1 MCTSPQNPPMSEK
14 FPLSLP
20 RTTQNEEVY
29 ANCIRS
35 YLNEIKS
42 LKYQLEQENSRNSE
56 LKQALSS
63 QKQAKSDL
71 SSRISALEGAN
82 RSLNYQ
88 VSELQ
93 KCSLELQTVSNE
105 LMLAKTENKRI
116 QMENS
121 SLKKQVDD
129 LIRTSNENLESQR
142 KIAAKYSALKNET
155 SELKNVYN
163 QCNQQL
169 QETNNKVLDMQQRY
183 DNLESKNT
191 ERKMKLQKLKSD
203 SVENE
208 SKKAE
213 LQALVDSLKRRI
225 ITLENEKRE
234 MSEQHSKEVQ
244 TLSKSIFAKEEEI
257 NDISKSLVKLEEQK
271 QITKEYQQRLSKMQG
286 KCQDLTD
293 ALRHSQEQMSSS
305 NAQNDVEKSKL
316 TKAITSLQ
324 TKLRDME
331 MKLEQSESEVSELK
345 QQLSDNRQQF
355 TETLSINHSIH
366 QQQVKYI
373 GEKLEKS
380 QGLCKDLA
388 TQLGNSPTKGQ
399 INAMKDKIKEM
410 EKSLTSL
417 SSRNGLL
424 VEENEELKRHCFIL
438 EEENKKYREESVEMS
453 RRIRKCENKAA
464 SMNAINQKYQTNEKK
479 ASDLLA
485 QTLDLMER
493 KQKELQS
500 TKRELRALKSSA
512 EYNQAMSKLS
522 ASDAQREN
530 EAKIKYLE
538 QENRSLRAQVKEY
551 QEQKTF
557 LDEIKDKLTSFSS
570 DDFDLSD

>member
-225 ITLENEKRE
+225 VTLENEKRE